1 MILNSLFD
9 ASNARRQA
17 RERIRAACSCN
28 LHAFYRYAFP
38 VLVPEATFIDAW
50 HFRVLATALQKV
62 ATGEIR
68 RLLIAIPPRHGKSR
82 LASVALPT
90 WILGREPTAKIIC
103 ASYGQDLARDF
114 AMRSRE
120 LLNSRQCQ
128 AIFPGLALERG
139 GQGLEELRTTQKG
152 YRLATSV
159 QGVVTGKGADYI
171 IIDDPIKAVDAT
183 SDVARNQAYEWV
195 KTTLMSRFD
204 RPSEGRMVV
213 IMQRLH
219 MDDLI
224 GRLRDE
230 GGWTVL
236 EMPGEGV
243 ERQEF
248 DLGDGSAWEFQP
260 GELLYPEVFDEKALK
275 QLRYD
280 LGEAA
285 YNAQIL
291 QRPAPPG
298 GHLFKLKHF
307 QRYEKLPTHFE
318 AIVQSWDPAIVD
330 GDDTAFTVCTTWG
343 IVGQKLYLI
352 DVFRK
357 RLQFYQIE
365 KVVLSLR
372 EKFNATHVII
382 EAAGVGVA
390 LVNAL
395 LRLERSRSWLSWA
408 EPRLSKLERAME
420 QTPKIE
426 RRRVYLPTTAD
437 WLATFEAEVAQFPF
451 SKFADQVDSMV
462 HFLHALDSRNG
473 VTHNLSV
480 FRDWPKNAF

>member
-1 MILNSLFD
+1 MLVDQVFD
-9 ASNARRQA
+9 ALDARRKA
-17 RERIRAACSCN
+17 RERIIAACSMN

-38 VLVPEATFIDAW
+38 VLVPEAKFIDAW

-62 ATGEIR
+62 VTGETR
-68 RLLIAIPPRHGKSR
+68 RLLIAVPPRHGKSR
-82 LASVALPT
+82 LASVALPS
-90 WILGREPTAKIIC
+90 WILGRDPTAKIIC

-114 AMRSRE
+114 ALRSRE
-120 LLNSRQCQ
+120 LINSRQCQ
-128 AIFPGLALERG
+128 AIFPSLALERG

-171 IIDDPIKAVDAT
+171 IIDDAIKAADAT
-183 SDVARNQAYEWV
+183 SDVVRNQVYEWV

-243 ERQEF
+243 ERQNF
-248 DLGDGSAWEFQP
+248 DLGDGRIWDFQP
-260 GELLYPEVFDEKALK
+260 GELLYPEVFDETALK

-291 QRPAPPG
+291 QRPTPPG

-307 QRYEKLPTHFE
+307 QRYDKLPATFE
-318 AIVQSWDPAIVD
+318 SIVQSWDPAIVD
-330 GDDTAFTVCTTWG
+330 GEDTAFTVCTTWG
-343 IVGQKLYLI
+343 IVGHKLYLI

-395 LRLERSRSWLSWA
+395 LRLEGSRAWLTWT

-426 RRRVYLPTTAD
+426 RRRVYLPMIAN
-437 WLATFEAEVAQFPF
+437 WLATFEAEVAQFPL
-451 SKFADQVDSMV
+451 SRFADQVDSMV
-462 HFLHALDSRNG
+462 HFLHALDYRNQ
-473 VTHNLSV
+473 VTHSLSAY
-480 FRDWPKNAF
+480 RNWPKQAF